1 MKTKAFTLLV
11 IIGFAAQGFG
21 QNADSIKN
29 VPTNSNWK
37 IFSEVDLG
45 ILFSTGGY
53 ANYFGLRKGA
63 HSFEMGYHHFP
74 APNSFFSGKP
84 EEFDLTIE
92 HIYSIHYSYFW
103 NGKTDKGFFTRFMYH
118 NKMQIVTEKS
128 SGISKKLNSDLL
140 GMEIGYVWYV
150 YKGFYLTPRLGA
162 LYYIKSPQGRSN
174 KPVQIGN
181 SLYDNDRHKIWD
193 TYFIPTLSIGYSLSI

>member
-1 MKTKAFTLLV
+1 
-11 IIGFAAQGFG
+11 
-21 QNADSIKN
+21 
-29 VPTNSNWK
+29 
-37 IFSEVDLG
+37 
-45 ILFSTGGY
+45 
-53 ANYFGLRKGA
+53 
-63 HSFEMGYHHFP
+63 
-74 APNSFFSGKP
+74 
-84 EEFDLTIE
+84 
-92 HIYSIHYSYFW
+92 
-103 NGKTDKGFFTRFMYH
+103 MYH